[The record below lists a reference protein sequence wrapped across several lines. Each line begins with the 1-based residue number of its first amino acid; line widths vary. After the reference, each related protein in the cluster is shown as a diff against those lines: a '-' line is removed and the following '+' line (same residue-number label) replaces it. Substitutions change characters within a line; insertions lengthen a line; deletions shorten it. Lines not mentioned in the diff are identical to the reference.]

1 MEDIVAKN
9 SYAVF
14 GMGVFGTKVAT
25 MLASSGNT
33 VLICDRNVD
42 KIEELKDK
50 VTDAIIGDV
59 TNEEVIRELNVSKFD
74 AVILG
79 MSNYFEDQV
88 LALTLL
94 KQSGARKVFVKSNS
108 SIQEKILYRLGA
120 DEVILPEL
128 DVASRLARRLSLS
141 NISDIFEF
149 KGSTIADVIVPESM
163 AGIPLRDLN
172 LRGKYNITI
181 LIKYTPDG
189 LNVCSIGPET
199 TLKAGDQLTVFG
211 EQKAIIELFRG
222 DKS

>member
-1 MEDIVAKN
+1 MAKN

-14 GMGVFGTKVAT
+14 GMGAFGTRVAT
-25 MLASSGNT
+25 MLANSGNT
-33 VLICDRNVD
+33 VLICDRNVE
-42 KIEELKDK
+42 KIDELKEK
-50 VTDAIIGDV
+50 VSEAIIGDV
-59 TNEEVIRELNVSKFD
+59 TNEEVVRELNVDKFD

-94 KQSGARKVFVKSNS
+94 KQAGAKKVFVKSTS
-108 SIQEKILYRLGA
+108 LIQEKILYRLGA

-128 DVASRLARRLSLS
+128 DVASRLARRLSLA
-141 NISDIFEF
+141 NVSDIFEF
-149 KGSTIADVIVPESM
+149 KGSAIADVIVPESL
-163 AGIPLRDLN
+163 ADVPLKDLN

-189 LNVCSIGPET
+189 LNACAIGPDT
-199 TLKAGDQLTVFG
+199 RLKAGDQLTVFG
-211 EQKAIIELFRG
+211 DQKSIIELFRG

>member
-1 MEDIVAKN
+1 MAKN

-14 GMGVFGTKVAT
+14 GMGAFGTRVAT

-33 VLICDRNVD
+33 VLICDRNEA
-42 KIEELKDK
+42 KIEELKDN

-59 TNEEVIRELNVSKFD
+59 TNEDVIRELDVSKFD

-94 KQSGARKVFVKSNS
+94 KQAGARKVFVKSTS
-108 SIQEKILYRLGA
+108 AIQEKILYRLGA

-128 DVASRLARRLSLS
+128 DVASRLARRLSLA

-149 KGSTIADVIVPESM
+149 KGFAIADVIVPESM
-163 AGIPLRDLN
+163 EGVPLRDLN

-181 LIKYTPDG
+181 LLKYTPDG
-189 LNVCSIGPET
+189 LNVCAIGPDT
-199 TLKAGDQLTVFG
+199 MLKAGDQLTVFG
-211 EQKAIIELFRG
+211 DQKSIIELFRG
-222 DKS
+222 KKS

>member
-1 MEDIVAKN
+1 MAKN

-14 GMGVFGTKVAT
+14 GMGAFGTRVAT

-33 VLICDRNVD
+33 VLICDRNEA
-42 KIEELKDK
+42 KIEELKDN

-59 TNEEVIRELNVSKFD
+59 TNEDVIRELDVSKFD

-94 KQSGARKVFVKSNS
+94 KQAGARKVFVKSTS
-108 SIQEKILYRLGA
+108 AIQEKILYRLGA
-120 DEVILPEL
+120 DEVIVPEL
-128 DVASRLARRLSLS
+128 DVASRLARRLSLA

-149 KGSTIADVIVPESM
+149 KGFAIADVIVPESM
-163 AGIPLRDLN
+163 EGVPLRDLN

-181 LIKYTPDG
+181 LLKYTPDG
-189 LNVCSIGPET
+189 LNVCAIGPDT
-199 TLKAGDQLTVFG
+199 MLKAGDQLTVFG
-211 EQKAIIELFRG
+211 DQKSIIELFRG

>member
-1 MEDIVAKN
+1 MAKN

-14 GMGVFGTKVAT
+14 GMGAFGTRVAT

-33 VLICDRNVD
+33 VLICDRNEA
-42 KIEELKDK
+42 KIEELKDN

-59 TNEEVIRELNVSKFD
+59 TNEDVIRELDVSKFD

-94 KQSGARKVFVKSNS
+94 KQAGARKVFGKSTS
-108 SIQEKILYRLGA
+108 AIQEKILYRLGA

-128 DVASRLARRLSLS
+128 DVASRLARRLSLA

-149 KGSTIADVIVPESM
+149 KGFAIADVIVPESM
-163 AGIPLRDLN
+163 EGVPLRDLN

-181 LIKYTPDG
+181 LLKYTPDG
-189 LNVCSIGPET
+189 LNVCAIGPDT
-199 TLKAGDQLTVFG
+199 MLKAGDQLTVFG
-211 EQKAIIELFRG
+211 DQKSIIELFRG
-222 DKS
+222 KKS